1 MAELGE
7 RGSWR
12 EEEKSWK
19 GKHGAEREMEELL
32 GERKLE
38 EKGTMLD
45 GGGKE
50 MEGGEEKLER
60 EEEKKEGE
68 ELEREKG
75 AGGGGK
81 KLERRGKEMEGGGEK
96 LQREEE
102 KKEGE
107 ELERERGSWKGRE
120 GVGVGKLN
128 CVMEQNPTIQIPTER
143 RGQ

>member
-19 GKHGAEREMEELL
+19 GKHGAEREMEELV

-38 EKGTMLD
+38 EKGKMLD

-60 EEEKKEGE
+60 EEEKQDGE
-68 ELEREKG
+68 G
-75 AGGGGK
+75 AGKGKGSWRGRKEAGRGK
-81 KLERRGKEMEGGGEK
+81 K
-96 LQREEE
+96 
-102 KKEGE
+102 
-107 ELERERGSWKGRE
+107 
-120 GVGVGKLN
+120 
-128 CVMEQNPTIQIPTER
+128 
-143 RGQ
+143 

>member
-38 EKGTMLD
+38 EKGKMLD

-60 EEEKKEGE
+60 EEEKQEGE
-68 ELEREKG
+68 ELK
-75 AGGGGK
+75 
-81 KLERRGKEMEGGGEK
+81 
-96 LQREEE
+96 
-102 KKEGE
+102 
-107 ELERERGSWKGRE
+107 RERGSWKGRE
-120 GVGVGKLN
+120 GVGVGKLI